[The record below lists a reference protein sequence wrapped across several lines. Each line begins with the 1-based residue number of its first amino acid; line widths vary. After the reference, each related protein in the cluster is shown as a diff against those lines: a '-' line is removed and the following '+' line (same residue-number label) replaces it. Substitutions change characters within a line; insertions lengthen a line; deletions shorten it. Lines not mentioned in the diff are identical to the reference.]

1 MSILSSTSS
10 NKQPLL
16 IDRPLFD
23 SVRVTTQTVGSQAG
37 NTIFVQG
44 GQAPSILVDMD
55 AALEEDNN
63 SGGIIDSVT
72 IVRNDYYRDP
82 DYVVSSGTSG
92 TVISLTSGQIVLVSN
107 TGVVSTPAASGF
119 GYYTYTGTTTLTGIN
134 TQLLYSGGTSSGFL
148 YNGVNY
154 GNQPEVTFV
163 FYHTRGTTTPVPA
176 SGDYKVLF
184 AKQVPANT
192 QRVDCTDLLPELAAP
207 VASAGNT
214 SGLAAGTPLRNRGI
228 HLERGD
234 RIYVGV
240 FPDGPNTSGYLPG
253 AHIYAQGGFF

>member
-1 MSILSSTSS
+1 MASTST

-16 IDRPLFD
+16 VDRPLFD

-63 SGGIIDSVT
+63 NGGVVDSIT
-72 IVRNDYYRDP
+72 IVRNDYYRDA

-92 TVISLTSGQIVLVSN
+92 TVISLTSGQVVLIFN
-107 TGVVSTPAASGF
+107 TGVLTTPAASGF
-119 GYYTYTGTTTLTGIN
+119 GYYTYTGATTLTGVN
-134 TQLLYSGGTSSGFL
+134 TSLVYSGGTTSGFS
-148 YNGVNY
+148 YNGVSY
-154 GNQPEVTFV
+154 GYQPEVTFV
-163 FYHTRGTTTPVPA
+163 FYHTRGTTTPIPA

-192 QRVDCTDLLPELAAP
+192 QRVDCSDVMPQLAAP
-207 VASAGNT
+207 TV
-214 SGLAAGTPLRNRGI
+214 AAGDTLDLSNGVPLRNRGVY
-228 HLERGD
+228 LERGD

-240 FPDGPNTSGYLPG
+240 FADGPNVSGYTPG

>member
-1 MSILSSTSS
+1 MSSTST

-16 IDRPLFD
+16 VDRPLFD
-23 SVRVTTQTVGSQAG
+23 STRITTQTVGSATT
-37 NTIFVQG
+37 NSIFVQG

-63 SGGIIDSVT
+63 NGGVVDSIS
-72 IVRNDYYRDP
+72 IVRNDYYRDA
-82 DYVVSSGTSG
+82 DYTVSTGTSG
-92 TVISLTSGQIVLVSN
+92 TVISLISGQVVLVFD

-119 GYYTYTGTTTLTGIN
+119 GYYTYTGTTTLTGVN
-134 TQLLYSGGTSSGFL
+134 TELLYSGGTTSGFF

-154 GNQPEVTFV
+154 GYQPKVTFV

-192 QRVDCTDLLPELAAP
+192 QRVDCSDVMPELATP
-207 VASAGNT
+207 VVSAGNT
-214 SGLAAGTPLRNRGI
+214 TGLGNGAPLRNRGI
-228 HLERGD
+228 YLERGD

-240 FPDGPNTSGYLPG
+240 FPDGPNISGYNPG
-253 AHIYAQGGFF
+253 AHVTAQGGFF